1 MVIGIGPVSLFSLEW
16 RNAGCSS
23 FVSRLADAFRS
34 GGKENFRLRQMR
46 TRQKRQGRMPT
57 AAKTQVKVSP
67 VRSPQATREAAL
79 QARIAELEDELQT
92 RDDFLAI
99 AAHELRNPMT
109 PISARVE
116 LLLAR
121 ARHMPELVSNGIV
134 QGLERLEGLV
144 DAYLRRTTILL
155 EVSRIHSSNL
165 RLRPIEVDL
174 SALVRQV
181 AKGMSPAAERAGCRV
196 GLTVQEGVTGRFDAT
211 ALEQILENLLSNA
224 IRYAPG
230 QPIEV
235 ALTSDIDSARL
246 SVRDEGIGISDRDQ
260 AQIFE
265 RFHTLGRKGENGG
278 FGVGLWITRQLVRA
292 MRGEIAVSSNAGVG
306 STFTVTLPL
315 LSRDEDDGH

>member
-1 MVIGIGPVSLFSLEW
+1 MSLFLPDW

-57 AAKTQVKVSP
+57 ATKTQVKVSP
-67 VRSPQATREAAL
+67 VRSPQPTREAAL
-79 QARIAELEDELQT
+79 QARIAELEDELQA

-265 RFHTLGRKGENGG
+265 RFHTLGRKGDNNGG